1 MNIVEGVLNHNRLAL
16 AKAITAV
23 ENEYDNAVE
32 IMTALYPH
40 TGNAYVIGITGP
52 PGAGKSTLTDKLAKE
67 FRKRGKT
74 VGIIAVDP
82 TSPFSGGA
90 ILGDRI
96 RMLDLSSDE
105 GIFVRSMA
113 TRGSLG
119 GLSQKAGDAVKL
131 MDAFGFDIIIIET
144 VGVGQSEVDIVKT
157 ADTTMVVVIPGMGD
171 DIQAIKAGILEI
183 GDLFTINKADREGTD
198 KLNIEIEMMLE
209 LNPEHVG
216 WRPPI
221 NRTIA
226 SKGEGIEAVV
236 DSIEEHQKYLND
248 SGEIVKIRKARI
260 KNEVTAMLND
270 KVNRYID
277 KNVVATDE
285 FDALVEK
292 LQGREIEPY
301 SVVDDIVGEV
311 LKYNHQINSLRRN

>member
-1 MNIVEGVLNHNRLAL
+1 
-16 AKAITAV
+16 
-23 ENEYDNAVE
+23 
-32 IMTALYPH
+32 MTLYPH

-209 LNPEHVG
+209 LNPEHVS

-236 DSIEEHQKYLND
+236 DSIEDHQKYLTE

-292 LQGREIEPY
+292 LQARDIEPY
-301 SVVDDIVGEV
+301 SVVND
-311 LKYNHQINSLRRN
+311 NSLRRN

>member
-67 FRKRGKT
+67 FGKT

-209 LNPEHVG
+209 LNPEHVS

-236 DSIEEHQKYLND
+236 DSIEDHQKYLTE

-292 LQGREIEPY
+292 LQARDIEPY
-301 SVVDDIVGEV
+301 SVVNDIVGKV
-311 LKYNHQINSLRRN
+311 LK

>member
-236 DSIEEHQKYLND
+236 DSIEEHQKYLYD

-285 FDALVEK
+285 FDSLVEK

-301 SVVDDIVGEV
+301 SVVDNIVGKV
-311 LKYNHQINSLRRN
+311 LK